1 MWWIVGLAFFL
12 TAFCGEQEGVDGEVA
27 FLTAIFCFAVAS
39 IIKAIK
45 ERE

>member
-1 MWWIVGLAFFL
+1 MWWIAGLGFFI
-12 TAFCGEQEGVDGEVA
+12 TAFWGEQEGVDGEVA
-27 FLTAIFCFAVAS
+27 FLTALACFAVAS